1 MKYVIITGASKGLG
15 SALAEVLMEKGEPL
29 HLLCVA
35 RRASQP
41 LADEAAK
48 LGIAMDMIQADL
60 AEVETLETLMVKIFE
75 KIDLSKATGLYLVNN
90 AGMVEPI
97 APLRLS
103 NTGDIMK
110 NLHVNLAAPMVLTAA
125 FLRLSREA
133 AAVKRVVTVTSGA
146 SRRAIY
152 GWSAYCSAKAGV
164 NLFTG
169 CAAEEEKDER
179 NGAQLA
185 AFSPGV
191 MDTDMQVTIRS
202 AKEENFK
209 PLADFVKFKTDGVLR
224 PAKVVAEAL
233 ATLLYTDDFPNGE
246 FVDVKDLLENQSSST

>member
-15 SALAEVLMEKGEPL
+15 SALAEVLMEQGETV

-35 RRASQP
+35 RTANQA
-41 LADEAAK
+41 LADQAAK
-48 LGIAMDMIQADL
+48 LGISMNVIQADL
-60 AEVETLETLMVKIFE
+60 AEVEMLESLMVQLFE
-75 KIDLSKATGLYLVNN
+75 MVDFSKATGLYLVNN
-90 AGMVEPI
+90 AGMVEPV
-97 APLRLS
+97 APLSKYNAGEIL
-103 NTGDIMK
+103 T
-110 NLHVNLAAPMVLTAA
+110 NLHVNLAAPMALTAA
-125 FLRLSREA
+125 FLRLSRELA
-133 AAVKRVVTVTSGA
+133 APKRVVTVTSGA
-146 SRRAIY
+146 SKRAIY
-152 GWSAYCSAKAGV
+152 GWSAYCAAKAGV

-169 CAAEEEKDER
+169 CAAEEEKDEK

-202 AKEENFK
+202 SKEVDFK

-233 ATLLYTDDFPNGE
+233 VSLIFADNFPNGE
-246 FVDVKDLLENQSSST
+246 FVDVKDLLENQ